1 MENGTG
7 SDIKISRTQIRRS
20 VKHGGNLF
28 TSLTSLGT
36 KLLPFAM
43 RGVSKVAPALATGAA
58 SALGETGLKKKLFGQ
73 GMAMPSITIPKRF
86 FPMLP
91 LLVKEL
97 TQAQINQINRAY
109 KSGGRLVI
117 KPMQPVN
124 K

>member
-1 MENGTG
+1 
-7 SDIKISRTQIRRS
+7 
-20 VKHGGNLF
+20 
-28 TSLTSLGT
+28 
-36 KLLPFAM
+36 
-43 RGVSKVAPALATGAA
+43 
-58 SALGETGLKKKLFGQ
+58 
-73 GMAMPSITIPKRF
+73 MPSITIPKRF
-86 FPMLP
+86 LPMLP

>member
-1 MENGTG
+1 
-7 SDIKISRTQIRRS
+7 
-20 VKHGGNLF
+20 
-28 TSLTSLGT
+28 
-36 KLLPFAM
+36 
-43 RGVSKVAPALATGAA
+43 
-58 SALGETGLKKKLFGQ
+58 
-73 GMAMPSITIPKRF
+73 MAMPSITIPKRF